1 MVLNNFFDIVR
12 QVGKMDFSIYVN
24 QFAQNTQTSNSFNS
38 DFKNGFVFKQF
49 ASFESSFDEIKK
61 IRKIP
66 NDKIKGYERVALSSV
81 SGSDF
86 DTLESTNNYFSSVN
100 SRFSTIKS
108 LSKTII
114 NNLKE
119 LVNLGGIYKNDKLVV
134 TADDRGVFDFSLASL
149 GLYRPIEFYSEEL
162 KQDIEKGIL
171 ENPFIYLKTENGVV
185 LNDKV
190 IKVKTGLN
198 NGFKFFINQKE
209 YDCERRQKGATK
221 VLNNFS
227 DKCFLKQTNQGIFVT
242 YSFENINKV
251 FNGEGKI
258 RLKYASSNKK
268 SYLIYDKKDDN
279 VKYVDIF
286 VPVNYIAGKQAPAL
300 NLIPAYLVAVA
311 LEGFGIETRISAMRI
326 GTDRET
332 TISVSIP
339 VKNYTESTQES
350 FDRTFNLLGR
360 QDVAKNYFKFF
371 KIIAENEGIQADA
384 TGDTDSAFDNINY
397 YRQDYVINMMQRYK
411 NWAKENKDKS
421 FINTKVSNPN
431 FQFGMVQKDNSL
443 DEDLSGFL
451 SEFHIIM
458 YQFYYYMDFL
468 AIEFREIDEM
478 VSEIY
483 SRFTENEIFKDVF
496 SIPDSKQARKD
507 LIRKY
512 INTMLIEKYQVVE
525 GGKYADSEID
535 KKEKE
540 DKFSQKIFKLSD
552 SLNNL

>member
-24 QFAQNTQTSNSFNS
+24 QFAQNNQTSYSFNS

-66 NDKIKGYERVALSSV
+66 NDKLKGYERVALSSV

-86 DTLESTNNYFSSVN
+86 DTLESTSNYFSSVT

-162 KQDIEKGIL
+162 KQDIEKGVL

-190 IKVKTGLN
+190 IKVKTGLD

-286 VPVNYIAGKQAPAL
+286 VPINYIAGKQAPAL

-326 GTDRET
+326 GTDRKT

-360 QDVAKNYFKFF
+360 KDVAKNYFKFF
-371 KIIAENEGIQADA
+371 KIIAENEGIQANA

-431 FQFGMVQKDNSL
+431 FQFGMVQKDNRL

>member
-24 QFAQNTQTSNSFNS
+24 QFAQNNQTSDSFNS
-38 DFKNGFVFKQF
+38 DFENGFVFKQF

-66 NDKIKGYERVALSSV
+66 NDKLKGYERVALSSV

-86 DTLESTNNYFSSVN
+86 DTLESTSNYFSSVT

-162 KQDIEKGIL
+162 KQDIEKGVL

-190 IKVKTGLN
+190 IKVKTGLD

-286 VPVNYIAGKQAPAL
+286 VPINYIAGKQAPAL

-326 GTDRET
+326 GTDRKT

-360 QDVAKNYFKFF
+360 KDVAKNYFKFF
-371 KIIAENEGIQADA
+371 KIIAENEGIQANA

-431 FQFGMVQKDNSL
+431 FQFGMVQKDNGL

>member
-24 QFAQNTQTSNSFNS
+24 QFAQNNQTSDSFNS
-38 DFKNGFVFKQF
+38 DFENGFVFKQF

-66 NDKIKGYERVALSSV
+66 NDKLKGYERVALSSV
-81 SGSDF
+81 SDSDF
-86 DTLESTNNYFSSVN
+86 DTLESTNNYFSSVA

-162 KQDIEKGIL
+162 KQDIEKGVL

-190 IKVKTGLN
+190 IKVKTGLD

-286 VPVNYIAGKQAPAL
+286 VPINYIAGKQAPAL

-326 GTDRET
+326 GTDRKT

-360 QDVAKNYFKFF
+360 KDVAKNYFKFF
-371 KIIAENEGIQADA
+371 KIIAENEGIQANA

-431 FQFGMVQKDNSL
+431 FQFGMVQKDNRL

>member
-12 QVGKMDFSIYVN
+12 QVGKIDFSIYVN
-24 QFAQNTQTSNSFNS
+24 QFAQNNQTSNSFNS

-49 ASFESSFDEIKK
+49 SSFESSFDEIKK

-66 NDKIKGYERVALSSV
+66 NDKLKGYERVALSSV

-86 DTLESTNNYFSSVN
+86 DNLESTNNYFSSVT
-100 SRFSTIKS
+100 SRFNTIKS

-190 IKVKTGLN
+190 IKVKIGLD

-286 VPVNYIAGKQAPAL
+286 VPINYIAGKQAPAL

-326 GTDRET
+326 GTDRQT

-360 QDVAKNYFKFF
+360 KDVAKNYFKFF
-371 KIIAENEGIQADA
+371 KIIAENEGIQANA
-384 TGDTDSAFDNINY
+384 TGDTDSAFDDINY

-431 FQFGMVQKDNSL
+431 FQFGMVQKDNRL

>member
-12 QVGKMDFSIYVN
+12 QVGKIDFSIYVN
-24 QFAQNTQTSNSFNS
+24 QFAQNNQTSNSFNS

-49 ASFESSFDEIKK
+49 SSFESSFDEIKK

-66 NDKIKGYERVALSSV
+66 NDKLKGYERVALSSV

-86 DTLESTNNYFSSVN
+86 DNLESTNNYFSSVT

-190 IKVKTGLN
+190 IKVKIGLD

-286 VPVNYIAGKQAPAL
+286 VPINYIAGKQAPAL

-326 GTDRET
+326 GTDRQT

-360 QDVAKNYFKFF
+360 KDVAKNYFKFF
-371 KIIAENEGIQADA
+371 KIIAENEGIQANA
-384 TGDTDSAFDNINY
+384 TGDTDSAFDDINY

-431 FQFGMVQKDNSL
+431 FQFGMVQKDNRL

>member
-1 MVLNNFFDIVR
+1 MVLNNFFDIVK

-24 QFAQNTQTSNSFNS
+24 QFAQYTQTSNSFNS

-66 NDKIKGYERVALSSV
+66 SLKRKAYERVALSSV
-81 SGSDF
+81 SDSDF
-86 DTLESTNNYFSSVN
+86 DTLESTNNYFSSAT

-190 IKVKTGLN
+190 IKVKIGLD

-286 VPVNYIAGKQAPAL
+286 VPINYIAGKQAPAL

-326 GTDRET
+326 GTDKET

-360 QDVAKNYFKFF
+360 KDVAKNYFKFF

-384 TGDTDSAFDNINY
+384 TGDTDSAFDDINY

-431 FQFGMVQKDNSL
+431 FQFGMVQKDNRL

>member
-360 QDVAKNYFKFF
+360 KDVANNYFKFF

-431 FQFGMVQKDNSL
+431 FQFGMVQKDNRL

>member
-24 QFAQNTQTSNSFNS
+24 QFAQYTQTSNSFNS
-38 DFKNGFVFKQF
+38 DFENGFVFKQF

-66 NDKIKGYERVALSSV
+66 NDKLKGYERVALNSV

-190 IKVKTGLN
+190 IKVKTGLD

-286 VPVNYIAGKQAPAL
+286 VPINYIAGKQAPAL

-326 GTDRET
+326 GTDRKT

-339 VKNYTESTQES
+339 VKNYTESTKES

-360 QDVAKNYFKFF
+360 KDVAKNYFKFF

-384 TGDTDSAFDNINY
+384 TGDTDSAFDDINY

-431 FQFGMVQKDNSL
+431 FQFGMVQKDNRL

-540 DKFSQKIFKLSD
+540 DKFSQKIFNLSD

>member
-24 QFAQNTQTSNSFNS
+24 QFAQYTQTSNSFNS

-66 NDKIKGYERVALSSV
+66 NDKIKGYEREALSSV
-81 SGSDF
+81 SDSDF

-286 VPVNYIAGKQAPAL
+286 VPINYIAGKQAPAL

-339 VKNYTESTQES
+339 VKNYTESTKES

-431 FQFGMVQKDNSL
+431 FQFGMVQKDNRL
-443 DEDLSGFL
+443 DEDLSGF
-451 SEFHIIM
+451 
-458 YQFYYYMDFL
+458 
-468 AIEFREIDEM
+468 
-478 VSEIY
+478 
-483 SRFTENEIFKDVF
+483 FK
-496 SIPDSKQARKD
+496 
-507 LIRKY
+507 
-512 INTMLIEKYQVVE
+512 
-525 GGKYADSEID
+525 
-535 KKEKE
+535 
-540 DKFSQKIFKLSD
+540 
-552 SLNNL
+552 

>member
-339 VKNYTESTQES
+339 VKNYTESTKES

-360 QDVAKNYFKFF
+360 KDVANNYFKFF

-431 FQFGMVQKDNSL
+431 FQFGMVQKDNRL

>member
-24 QFAQNTQTSNSFNS
+24 QFAQNNQTSYSFNS

-66 NDKIKGYERVALSSV
+66 NDKLKGYERVALSSV
-81 SGSDF
+81 SDSDF
-86 DTLESTNNYFSSVN
+86 DTLESTNNYFSSVA

-162 KQDIEKGIL
+162 KQDIEKGVL

-190 IKVKTGLN
+190 IKVKTGLD

-286 VPVNYIAGKQAPAL
+286 VPINYIAGKQAPAL

-360 QDVAKNYFKFF
+360 KDVAKNYFKFF
-371 KIIAENEGIQADA
+371 KIIAENEGIQANA

-431 FQFGMVQKDNSL
+431 FQFGMVQKDNRL